1 MQSRML
7 DSAREMGVNLTI
19 EQAEKMVQ
27 YHEMLVSANKQMN
40 LTRVPD
46 DIHEAADRNYL
57 DSLNAVKYL
66 NGVQT
71 LIDVGTGAGLPG
83 IPIAIACPHIK
94 VTLLDALQKRVG
106 FLQSVIDELGLNA
119 EAVHGRAEDAA
130 KKPEFRDVF
139 DVATARAVAE
149 MNVLSEW
156 LLPFVKPEGR
166 MLALKGPGAEE
177 ELARAENALKQLNG
191 ELVSVHPAP
200 VPGRDWD
207 HKIVEIKKTA
217 PTPERFPRR
226 AGVAEKKP
234 L

>member
-1 MQSRML
+1 MQSRIL

-19 EQAEKMVQ
+19 EQAEKMVR

>member
-1 MQSRML
+1 
-7 DSAREMGVNLTI
+7 MGVNLTI
-19 EQAEKMVQ
+19 EQAEKMVR

-130 KKPEFRDVF
+130 KKPGFRDVF

-234 L
+234 M

>member
-1 MQSRML
+1 MQNRIL
-7 DSAREMGVNLTI
+7 ESAEEMGVSLTP
-19 EQAEKMVQ
+19 EQAEKMVR
-27 YHEMLVSANKQMN
+27 YHEMLVAANKQMN

-46 DIHEAADRNYL
+46 DMSEAADRNYL
-57 DSLNAVKYL
+57 DSLNAVKHL
-66 NGVQT
+66 QGVRN

-83 IPIAIACPHIK
+83 IPIAIACPHIR

-106 FLQSVIDELGLNA
+106 FLQSVIDALGLNA

-130 KKPEFRDVF
+130 KLPEFRDAF
-139 DVATARAVAE
+139 DAATARAVAE

-156 LLPFVKPEGR
+156 LLPFVKPDGR
-166 MLALKGPGAEE
+166 MLALKGPTAEE
-177 ELARAENALKQLNG
+177 ELERAENALKQLNA
-191 ELVSVHPAP
+191 EKVAVHPAP

>member
-1 MQSRML
+1 MKNRIL
-7 DSAREMGVNLTI
+7 DSAKIMGVPLTD
-19 EQAEKMVQ
+19 EQADKMVK

-46 DIHEAADRNYL
+46 DINEAADRNYL
-57 DSLNAVKYL
+57 DSLNAVKHL
-66 NGVQT
+66 DGVST
-71 LIDVGTGAGLPG
+71 LIDVGTGAGFPG

-130 KKPEFRDVF
+130 RKPEFRDAF

-149 MNVLSEW
+149 MNVLCEW
-156 LLPFVKPEGR
+156 LLPFVKAEGR

-177 ELARAENALKQLNG
+177 ELVRAENALVQLNA
-191 ELVSVHPAP
+191 EKIAVHPAP
-200 VPGRDWD
+200 VPGRDWA
-207 HKIVEIKKTA
+207 HKIVEIRKTA
-217 PTPERFPRR
+217 PTPDRFPRR
-226 AGVAEKKP
+226 ASAIEKKP

>member
-1 MQSRML
+1 MQNRIL
-7 DSAREMGVNLTI
+7 DSAREMGIALTP
-19 EQAEKMVQ
+19 EQAEKRVK
-27 YHEMLVSANKQMN
+27 YHEMLVAANKQMN

-46 DIHEAADRNYL
+46 DPAEAADRNYL

-66 NGVQT
+66 DGVQT

-106 FLQSVIDELGLNA
+106 FLQNVIDALGLNA

-130 KKPEFRDVF
+130 KLPEFRDAF

-149 MNVLSEW
+149 MNVLAEW

-166 MLALKGPGAEE
+166 MLALKGPSAEE
-177 ELARAENALKQLNG
+177 ELERARNALAQLNA
-191 ELVSVHPAP
+191 EKIAVHPAP

-207 HKIVEIKKTA
+207 HKIIEIKKNA

>member
-1 MQSRML
+1 MQNRIL
-7 DSAREMGVNLTI
+7 ESAEEMGVSLTP
-19 EQAEKMVQ
+19 EQAEKMVR
-27 YHEMLVSANKQMN
+27 YHEMLVAANKQMN

-46 DIHEAADRNYL
+46 DMSEAADRNYL
-57 DSLNAVKYL
+57 DSLNAVKHL
-66 NGVQT
+66 QGVRN

-83 IPIAIACPHIK
+83 IPIAIACPHIR

-106 FLQSVIDELGLNA
+106 FLQSVIDALGLNA

-130 KKPEFRDVF
+130 KLPEFRDAF

-156 LLPFVKPEGR
+156 LLPFVKPDGR
-166 MLALKGPGAEE
+166 MLALKGPNAEE
-177 ELARAENALKQLNG
+177 ELERAENALKQLNA
-191 ELVSVHPAP
+191 EKVAVHPAP

>member
-1 MQSRML
+1 MQNRIL
-7 DSAREMGVNLTI
+7 DSAREMGIALTP
-19 EQAEKMVQ
+19 EQAEKMVK
-27 YHEMLVSANKQMN
+27 YHEMLVAANKQMN

-46 DIHEAADRNYL
+46 DPAEAADRNYL

-66 NGVQT
+66 GGVQT

-106 FLQSVIDELGLNA
+106 FLQNVIDALGLNA

-130 KKPEFRDVF
+130 KLPEFRDAF
-139 DVATARAVAE
+139 DAATARAVAE
-149 MNVLSEW
+149 MNVLAEW

-166 MLALKGPGAEE
+166 MLALKGPSAEE
-177 ELARAENALKQLNG
+177 ELERARNALAQLNA
-191 ELVSVHPAP
+191 EKIAVHPAP

-207 HKIVEIKKTA
+207 HKIIEIKKIA

>member
-1 MQSRML
+1 MKNRIL
-7 DSAREMGVNLTI
+7 DSAKIMGVPLTD
-19 EQAEKMVQ
+19 EQADKMVK

-46 DIHEAADRNYL
+46 DINEAADRNYL
-57 DSLNAVKYL
+57 DSLNAVKHL
-66 NGVQT
+66 DGVSA
-71 LIDVGTGAGLPG
+71 LIDVGTGAGFPG

-130 KKPEFRDVF
+130 RKPEFRDAF

-149 MNVLSEW
+149 MNVLCEW
-156 LLPFVKPEGR
+156 LLPFVKAEGR

-177 ELARAENALKQLNG
+177 ELVRAENALVQLNA
-191 ELVSVHPAP
+191 EKVAVHPAP
-200 VPGRDWD
+200 VPGRDWA
-207 HKIVEIKKTA
+207 HKIVEIRKTA
-217 PTPERFPRR
+217 PTPDRFPRR
-226 AGVAEKKP
+226 ASAIEKKP

>member
-1 MQSRML
+1 MKNRIL
-7 DSAREMGVNLTI
+7 DSAKIMGVRLTD
-19 EQAEKMVQ
+19 EQADKMVK

-46 DIHEAADRNYL
+46 DINEAADRNYL
-57 DSLNAVKYL
+57 DSLNAVKHL
-66 NGVQT
+66 DGVSA
-71 LIDVGTGAGLPG
+71 LIDVGTGAGFPG

-130 KKPEFRDVF
+130 RKPEFRDAF

-149 MNVLSEW
+149 MNVLCEW
-156 LLPFVKPEGR
+156 LLPFVKAEGR

-177 ELARAENALKQLNG
+177 ELVRAENALVQLNA
-191 ELVSVHPAP
+191 EKVAVHPAP
-200 VPGRDWD
+200 VPGRDWE
-207 HKIVEIKKTA
+207 HKIVEIRKTA
-217 PTPERFPRR
+217 PTPDRFPRR
-226 AGVAEKKP
+226 ASAIEKKP

>member
-1 MQSRML
+1 MQSRIL

-19 EQAEKMVQ
+19 EQAEKMVR

-130 KKPEFRDVF
+130 KKPEFRDAF

-234 L
+234 M

>member
-1 MQSRML
+1 MKNRIL
-7 DSAREMGVNLTI
+7 DSAKEMGVHLTP
-19 EQAEKMVQ
+19 EQAEKMVK
-27 YHEMLVSANKQMN
+27 YHEMLVAANKQMN

-46 DIHEAADRNYL
+46 DINEAADRNYL

-66 NGVQT
+66 GGVKT

-83 IPIAIACPHIK
+83 IPIAIACPNIR
-94 VTLLDALQKRVG
+94 VTLFDALQKRVG
-106 FLQSVIDELGLNA
+106 FLQSVIEALDLNA

-130 KKPEFRDVF
+130 KKPEFRDAF

-149 MNVLSEW
+149 MNVLCEW

-177 ELARAENALKQLNG
+177 ELERARNALTQLNA
-191 ELVSVHPAP
+191 EKVQVHPAP
-200 VPGRDWD
+200 VPGRDWE
-207 HKIVEIKKTA
+207 HNIVEIRKTA
-217 PTPERFPRR
+217 PTPDRFPRR
-226 AGVAEKKP
+226 VGVAEKKP

>member
-1 MQSRML
+1 MKNRIL
-7 DSAREMGVNLTI
+7 DSAKIMGVPLTD
-19 EQAEKMVQ
+19 EQADKMVK

-46 DIHEAADRNYL
+46 DINEAADRNYL
-57 DSLNAVKYL
+57 DSLNAVKHL
-66 NGVQT
+66 DGVSA
-71 LIDVGTGAGLPG
+71 LIDVGTGAGFPG

-130 KKPEFRDVF
+130 RKPEFRDAF

-149 MNVLSEW
+149 MNVLCEW
-156 LLPFVKPEGR
+156 LLPFVKAEGR

-177 ELARAENALKQLNG
+177 ELVRAENALKQLNA
-191 ELVSVHPAP
+191 EKVAVHPAP
-200 VPGRDWD
+200 VPGRDWA
-207 HKIVEIKKTA
+207 HKIVEVKKTA
-217 PTPERFPRR
+217 PTPDRFPRR
-226 AGVAEKKP
+226 ASAIEKKP

>member
-1 MQSRML
+1 MKNRIL
-7 DSAREMGVNLTI
+7 DSAKIMGVPLTD
-19 EQAEKMVQ
+19 EQADKMVK

-46 DIHEAADRNYL
+46 DINEAADRNYL
-57 DSLNAVKYL
+57 DSLNAVKHL
-66 NGVQT
+66 EGVSA
-71 LIDVGTGAGLPG
+71 LIDVGTGAGFPG

-130 KKPEFRDVF
+130 RKPEFRDAF

-149 MNVLSEW
+149 MNVLCEW
-156 LLPFVKPEGR
+156 LLPFVKAEGR

-177 ELARAENALKQLNG
+177 ELVRAENALKQLNA
-191 ELVSVHPAP
+191 EKVAVHPAP
-200 VPGRDWD
+200 VPGRDWA
-207 HKIVEIKKTA
+207 HKIVEVKKTA
-217 PTPERFPRR
+217 PTPDRFPRR
-226 AGVAEKKP
+226 ASAIEKKP

>member
-1 MQSRML
+1 
-7 DSAREMGVNLTI
+7 MGVNLTI
-19 EQAEKMVQ
+19 EQAEKMVR

-130 KKPEFRDVF
+130 KKPEFRDAF

-234 L
+234 M

>member
-1 MQSRML
+1 MQNRIL
-7 DSAREMGVNLTI
+7 ESAEEMGVSLTP
-19 EQAEKMVQ
+19 EQAEKMVR
-27 YHEMLVSANKQMN
+27 YHEMLVAANKQMN

-46 DIHEAADRNYL
+46 DMSEAADRNYL
-57 DSLNAVKYL
+57 DSLNAVKHL
-66 NGVQT
+66 QGVRN

-83 IPIAIACPHIK
+83 IPIAIACPHIR

-106 FLQSVIDELGLNA
+106 FLQSVIDALGLNA

-130 KKPEFRDVF
+130 KLPEFRDAF
-139 DVATARAVAE
+139 DAATARAVAE

-156 LLPFVKPEGR
+156 LLPFVKPDGR
-166 MLALKGPGAEE
+166 MLALKGPNAEE
-177 ELARAENALKQLNG
+177 ELERAENALKQLNA
-191 ELVSVHPAP
+191 EKVAVHPAP

>member
-1 MQSRML
+1 VQSRIL

-19 EQAEKMVQ
+19 EQAEKMVR

-130 KKPEFRDVF
+130 KKPEFRDAF

-234 L
+234 M

>member
-1 MQSRML
+1 MQSRIL

-19 EQAEKMVQ
+19 EQAKKMVR

>member
-1 MQSRML
+1 MKNRIL
-7 DSAREMGVNLTI
+7 DSAKIMGVPLTD
-19 EQAEKMVQ
+19 EQADKMVK

-46 DIHEAADRNYL
+46 DINEAADRNYL
-57 DSLNAVKYL
+57 DSLNAVKHL
-66 NGVQT
+66 DGVSA
-71 LIDVGTGAGLPG
+71 LIDVGTGAGFPG

-130 KKPEFRDVF
+130 RKPEFRDAF

-149 MNVLSEW
+149 MNVLCEW
-156 LLPFVKPEGR
+156 LLPFVKAEGR
-166 MLALKGPGAEE
+166 MLALKGPSAEE
-177 ELARAENALKQLNG
+177 ELVRAENALKQLNA
-191 ELVSVHPAP
+191 EKIAVHPAP
-200 VPGRDWD
+200 VPGRDWE
-207 HKIVEIKKTA
+207 HKIVEIRKTA
-217 PTPERFPRR
+217 PTPDRFPRR
-226 AGVAEKKP
+226 ASAIEKKP

>member
-1 MQSRML
+1 MRNRIL
-7 DSAREMGVNLTI
+7 DSAREMGIYLTD
-19 EQAEKMVQ
+19 EQADQMVR
-27 YHEMLVSANKQMN
+27 YHEMLIAANKTMN

-46 DIHEAADRNYL
+46 DAYEAADRNYL

-66 NGVQT
+66 SGVET

-106 FLQSVIDELGLNA
+106 FLKSVIDALGLNA

-130 KKPEFRDVF
+130 KMPEFRDAF
-139 DVATARAVAE
+139 DAATARAVAE

-156 LLPFVKPEGR
+156 LLPFVKSGGR

-177 ELARAENALKQLNG
+177 ELERAENALKQLNA
-191 ELVSVHPAP
+191 EKVAIHPAP

-207 HKIVEIKKTA
+207 HRIVEIRKTDS
-217 PTPERFPRR
+217 TPERFPRR
-226 AGVAEKKP
+226 TGVAEKKP

>member
-1 MQSRML
+1 MKNRIL
-7 DSAREMGVNLTI
+7 DSAKIMGVPLTE
-19 EQAEKMVQ
+19 EQADKMAK

-46 DIHEAADRNYL
+46 DADEAADRNYL
-57 DSLNAVKYL
+57 DSLNAVRHL
-66 NGVQT
+66 GGVST

-94 VTLLDALQKRVG
+94 VTLLDALHKRVG
-106 FLQSVIDELGLNA
+106 FLQNVIDELGLNA

-130 KKPEFRDVF
+130 RMPEYREAF
-139 DVATARAVAE
+139 DAASARAVAE
-149 MNVLSEW
+149 MNILSEW

-177 ELARAENALKQLNG
+177 ELERAQNALKQLNA
-191 ELVSVHPAP
+191 EKIAVHPAP
-200 VPGRDWD
+200 VPGRDWE
-207 HKIVEIKKTA
+207 HKIVEIRKNA
-217 PTPERFPRR
+217 PTPDRFPRR
-226 AGVAEKKP
+226 ASAIEKKP

>member
-1 MQSRML
+1 MQNRIL
-7 DSAREMGVNLTI
+7 DSAREMGIALTP
-19 EQAEKMVQ
+19 EQAEKMVK
-27 YHEMLVSANKQMN
+27 YHEMLVAANKQMN

-46 DIHEAADRNYL
+46 DPAEAADRNYL

-66 NGVQT
+66 DGVQT

-106 FLQSVIDELGLNA
+106 FLQNVIDALGLNA

-130 KKPEFRDVF
+130 KLPEFCDAF

-149 MNVLSEW
+149 MNVLAEW

-166 MLALKGPGAEE
+166 MLALKGPSAEE
-177 ELARAENALKQLNG
+177 ELERARNALAQLNA
-191 ELVSVHPAP
+191 EKIAVHPAP

-207 HKIVEIKKTA
+207 HKIIEIKKTA

>member
-1 MQSRML
+1 MQNRIL
-7 DSAREMGVNLTI
+7 DSAREMGIALTP
-19 EQAEKMVQ
+19 EQAEKMVK
-27 YHEMLVSANKQMN
+27 YHEMLVAANKQMN

-46 DIHEAADRNYL
+46 DPAEAADRNYL

-66 NGVQT
+66 DGVQT

-106 FLQSVIDELGLNA
+106 FLQNVIDALGLNA

-130 KKPEFRDVF
+130 KLPEFRDAF

-149 MNVLSEW
+149 MNVLAEW

-166 MLALKGPGAEE
+166 MLALKGPSAEE
-177 ELARAENALKQLNG
+177 ELERARNALAQLNA
-191 ELVSVHPAP
+191 EKNAVHPAP

-207 HKIVEIKKTA
+207 HKIIEIKKNA

>member
-1 MQSRML
+1 MQNRIL
-7 DSAREMGVNLTI
+7 DSAREMGIALTP
-19 EQAEKMVQ
+19 EQAEKMVK
-27 YHEMLVSANKQMN
+27 YHEMLVAANKQMN

-46 DIHEAADRNYL
+46 DPAEAADRNYL

-66 NGVQT
+66 DGVQT

-106 FLQSVIDELGLNA
+106 FLQNVIDALGLNA

-130 KKPEFRDVF
+130 KLPEFRDAF

-149 MNVLSEW
+149 MNVLAEW

-166 MLALKGPGAEE
+166 MLALKGPSAEE
-177 ELARAENALKQLNG
+177 ELERARNALAQLNA
-191 ELVSVHPAP
+191 EKIAVHPAP

-207 HKIVEIKKTA
+207 HKIIEIKKNA

>member
-1 MQSRML
+1 MKNRIL
-7 DSAREMGVNLTI
+7 DSAKIMGVPLTD
-19 EQAEKMVQ
+19 EQADKMVK

-46 DIHEAADRNYL
+46 DINEAADRNYL
-57 DSLNAVKYL
+57 DSLNAVKHL
-66 NGVQT
+66 DGVSA
-71 LIDVGTGAGLPG
+71 LIDVGTGAGFPG

-119 EAVHGRAEDAA
+119 EAVHGRAEDMAR
-130 KKPEFRDVF
+130 KPEFRDAF

-149 MNVLSEW
+149 MNVLCEW
-156 LLPFVKPEGR
+156 LLPFVKAEGR

-177 ELARAENALKQLNG
+177 ELVRAENALVQLNA
-191 ELVSVHPAP
+191 EKIAVHPAP
-200 VPGRDWD
+200 VPGRDWA
-207 HKIVEIKKTA
+207 HKIVEVKKTA
-217 PTPERFPRR
+217 PTPDRFPRR
-226 AGVAEKKP
+226 ASAIEKKP

>member
-1 MQSRML
+1 MKNRIL
-7 DSAREMGVNLTI
+7 DSAKIMGVPLTD
-19 EQAEKMVQ
+19 EQADKMVK

-46 DIHEAADRNYL
+46 DINEAADRNYL
-57 DSLNAVKYL
+57 DSLNAVKHL
-66 NGVQT
+66 EGVSA
-71 LIDVGTGAGLPG
+71 LIDVGTGAGFPG

-119 EAVHGRAEDAA
+119 EAVHGRAEDVAR
-130 KKPEFRDVF
+130 KPEFRDAF

-149 MNVLSEW
+149 MNVLCEW
-156 LLPFVKPEGR
+156 LLPFVKAEGR

-177 ELARAENALKQLNG
+177 ELVRAENALKQLNA
-191 ELVSVHPAP
+191 EKVAVHPAP
-200 VPGRDWD
+200 VPGRDWA
-207 HKIVEIKKTA
+207 HKIVEVKKTA
-217 PTPERFPRR
+217 PTPDRFPRR
-226 AGVAEKKP
+226 ASAIEKKP

>member
-1 MQSRML
+1 MKNRIL
-7 DSAREMGVNLTI
+7 DSAKIMGVPLTD
-19 EQAEKMVQ
+19 EQADKMVK

-46 DIHEAADRNYL
+46 DIREAADRNYL
-57 DSLNAVKYL
+57 DSLNAVRHL
-66 NGVQT
+66 DGVKT

-83 IPIAIACPHIK
+83 ILISIARPDIR
-94 VTLLDALQKRVG
+94 VTLLDALSKRVG
-106 FLQSVIDELGLNA
+106 FLKSVIDALGLNA

-130 KKPEFRDVF
+130 KMPEFRDAF

-166 MLALKGPGAEE
+166 MLALKGPNAEE
-177 ELARAENALKQLNG
+177 ELSRAENALKQLNA
-191 ELVSVHPAP
+191 EAVRVHPAP
-200 VPGRDWD
+200 VYGRDWE
-207 HKIVEIKKTA
+207 HNIIEIKKTA

>member
-1 MQSRML
+1 MQSRIL

-19 EQAEKMVQ
+19 EQAEKMVR

-130 KKPEFRDVF
+130 KKPGFRDVF

-234 L
+234 M

>member
-1 MQSRML
+1 MKNRIL
-7 DSAREMGVNLTI
+7 DSAEKMGVRLTD
-19 EQAEKMVQ
+19 EQADKMVK
-27 YHEMLVSANKQMN
+27 YHEMLLSANKTMN
-40 LTRVPD
+40 LTRVAD
-46 DIHEAADRNYL
+46 DPMEAADRNYL
-57 DSLNAVKYL
+57 DCLNAVRHL
-66 NGVQT
+66 EGVET

-83 IPIAIACPHIK
+83 IPIAIACPHIR

-106 FLQSVIDELGLNA
+106 FLQSVIDTLGLNA

-130 KKPEFRDVF
+130 RKAEFRDAF

-166 MLALKGPGAEE
+166 MLALKGPNAEE
-177 ELARAENALKQLNG
+177 ELSRAENALNQLNG
-191 ELVSVHPAP
+191 ETLSIHPAP

-207 HKIVEIKKTA
+207 HKIVEIRKTA
-217 PTPERFPRR
+217 PTPERYPRR
-226 AGVAEKKP
+226 ASAIEKKP

>member
-1 MQSRML
+1 MKNRIL
-7 DSAREMGVNLTI
+7 DSAKIMGVPLTD
-19 EQAEKMVQ
+19 EQADKMVK

-40 LTRVPD
+40 LTRVSD
-46 DIHEAADRNYL
+46 DINEAADRNYL
-57 DSLNAVKYL
+57 DSLNAVKHL
-66 NGVQT
+66 DGVSA
-71 LIDVGTGAGLPG
+71 LIDVGTGAGFPG

-130 KKPEFRDVF
+130 RKPEFRDAF

-149 MNVLSEW
+149 MNVLCEW
-156 LLPFVKPEGR
+156 LLPFVKAEGR

-177 ELARAENALKQLNG
+177 ELVRAENALKQLNA
-191 ELVSVHPAP
+191 EKVAVHPAP
-200 VPGRDWD
+200 VPGRDWA
-207 HKIVEIKKTA
+207 HKIVEVKKTA
-217 PTPERFPRR
+217 PTPDRFPRR
-226 AGVAEKKP
+226 ASAIEKKP

>member
-1 MQSRML
+1 MKNRIL
-7 DSAREMGVNLTI
+7 DSAKIMGVPLTD
-19 EQAEKMVQ
+19 EQADKMVK

-46 DIHEAADRNYL
+46 DINEAADRNYL
-57 DSLNAVKYL
+57 DSLNAVKHL
-66 NGVQT
+66 DGVSA
-71 LIDVGTGAGLPG
+71 LIDVGTGAGFPG

-130 KKPEFRDVF
+130 RKPEFRDAF

-149 MNVLSEW
+149 MNVLCEW
-156 LLPFVKPEGR
+156 LLPFVKAEGR

-177 ELARAENALKQLNG
+177 ELVRAENALVQLNA
-191 ELVSVHPAP
+191 EKIAVHPAP
-200 VPGRDWD
+200 VPGRDWA
-207 HKIVEIKKTA
+207 HKIVEVKKTA
-217 PTPERFPRR
+217 PTPDRFPRR
-226 AGVAEKKP
+226 ASAIEKKP

>member
-1 MQSRML
+1 MQNRIL
-7 DSAREMGVNLTI
+7 DSAREMGIALTP
-19 EQAEKMVQ
+19 EQAEKMVK
-27 YHEMLVSANKQMN
+27 YHEMLVAANKQMN

-46 DIHEAADRNYL
+46 DPAEAADRNYL

-66 NGVQT
+66 DGVQT

-106 FLQSVIDELGLNA
+106 FLQNVIDALGLNA

-130 KKPEFRDVF
+130 KLPELRDAF

-149 MNVLSEW
+149 MNVLAEW

-166 MLALKGPGAEE
+166 MLALKGPSAEE
-177 ELARAENALKQLNG
+177 ELERARNALAQLNA
-191 ELVSVHPAP
+191 EKIAVHPAP

-207 HKIVEIKKTA
+207 HKIIEIKKNA